1 MKALVVHGAG
11 DLRFDDL
18 PAPVPEPGQVL
29 VRNTHGGIC
38 GSDLH
43 YYKHGAVGAFSL
55 QEPLVLGHE
64 VVGRI
69 DYDPS
74 GALATGTPVAI
85 HPATPCGNCPE
96 CLAGVRNVC
105 RNARY
110 FGSAA
115 SLPHTQGGFSE
126 YMIVR
131 QDQIRMLP
139 DTLPLSRAVL
149 AEPLAVGLHA
159 LNRAG
164 GVAGAKVLVGGSG
177 PIGILAAGAAKAA
190 GAAEVWT
197 TDILDHPL
205 EIALDVGV
213 DRTVRIGSDTL
224 PDQYFDVAI
233 EASGASV
240 AVGATLAAVRR
251 RGVMVQLGMF
261 PPGPRP
267 AELFGPGGQGNRLP
281 RRLPVRYRIRR
292 IDRAARRFHRAG
304 PGHHPQLRP
313 RRRRRGDGRV
323 SRAGHLG
330 QSRAATVRRLSP
342 CAASPAWRDSCP
354 TGHSTASSPPRCVLT
369 FPGRASDRDSRADRP
384 PSAVGDWR
392 SML

>member
-18 PAPVPEPGQVL
+18 PAQAPEPGQVL

-43 YYKHGAVGAFSL
+43 YYKHGAVGAFAL
-55 QEPLVLGHE
+55 REPLVLGHE

-69 DYDPS
+69 ENDPS

-85 HPATPCGNCPE
+85 HPATPAKLPGMPRRGPQRVSQCP
-96 CLAGVRNVC
+96 LLRVRGQLPPHPGRLLRIHDRPAGPDPGA
-105 RNARY
+105 ARHSPAVQS
-110 FGSAA
+110 GAGRTA
-115 SLPHTQGGFSE
+115 GGWPA
-126 YMIVR
+126 R
-131 QDQIRMLP
+131 
-139 DTLPLSRAVL
+139 
-149 AEPLAVGLHA
+149 AEPG
-159 LNRAG
+159 RRG
-164 GVAGAKVLVGGSG
+164 AGAKVLVGGSG

-197 TDILDHPL
+197 TDLLDHPL
-205 EIALDVGV
+205 KIALDVGV

-251 RGVMVQLGMF
+251 RGVVVQLGMF

-267 AELFGPGGQGNRLP
+267 AELSALVAKEIDYRGAFRFDTEFDESIALLAGSTALD
-281 RRLPVRYRIRR
+281 PVITHSFDL
-292 IDRAARRFHRAG
+292 IDAVAAM
-304 PGHHPQLRP
+304 
-313 RRRRRGDGRV
+313 DV
-323 SRAGHLG
+323 SAEP
-330 QSRAATVRRLSP
+330 ATSSKVVLRLS
-342 CAASPAWRDSCP
+342 D
-354 TGHSTASSPPRCVLT
+354 
-369 FPGRASDRDSRADRP
+369 D
-384 PSAVGDWR
+384 
-392 SML
+392 

>member
-1 MKALVVHGAG
+1 MKALVVHGVG

-18 PAPVPEPGQVL
+18 PAQAPEPGQVL

-55 QEPLVLGHE
+55 REPLVLGHE

-69 DYDPS
+69 EHDPS

-115 SLPHTQGGFSE
+115 SFPHAQGGFSE

-190 GAAEVWT
+190 GAAEVWA

-233 EASGASV
+233 EASGATV

-267 AELFGPGGQGNRLP
+267 AELSALVAKEIDYRGAFRFDTEFDESIALLAGSTALD
-281 RRLPVRYRIRR
+281 PVITHSF
-292 IDRAARRFHRAG
+292 DLVDAVAAM
-304 PGHHPQLRP
+304 
-313 RRRRRGDGRV
+313 DV
-323 SRAGHLG
+323 SAEPAISGKVVL
-330 QSRAATVRRLSP
+330 RLS
-342 CAASPAWRDSCP
+342 D
-354 TGHSTASSPPRCVLT
+354 
-369 FPGRASDRDSRADRP
+369 D
-384 PSAVGDWR
+384 
-392 SML
+392 